1 MKKLGFGLM
10 RLPQLEADNYAKVDI
25 ETTKKMADSFMANG
39 FTYFD
44 TAAPYH
50 QGNSEVAFREAV
62 VKRYPRTAYTIT
74 DKLSLFMIQ
83 QAEDMSSFFEGQL
96 ERLGLD
102 YIDYYLLHGLGEPTY
117 QKAEDFHAFQFIQ
130 ELKAQGKVK
139 HIGLSFHDKAALLD
153 EILTKH
159 PEMEYVQIQLNYLDW
174 EDSTVESRKCYEIAT
189 KHRKPV
195 IVMEPIKG
203 GSLVNIPDE
212 ATKCFAEVRPELSA
226 ASWAI
231 RFAATPDNIMIV
243 LSGMSD
249 EAQMKDNISY
259 MKNFQPLNEAE
270 QNAVSKAAE
279 LIKNS
284 ISIPCTGCR
293 YCIDDCPMKIAIPDY
308 FAIYNNLKRFG
319 AKQAMVA
326 MTYYGNLT
334 QTHGKA
340 SDCVKC
346 GKCEELC
353 PQHLTIRRFLEDV
366 TAALESGA
374 D

>member
-1 MKKLGFGLM
+1 
-10 RLPQLEADNYAKVDI
+10 
-25 ETTKKMADSFMANG
+25 MANG

>member
-10 RLPQLEADNYAKVDI
+10 RLPQLDADDYASVDL
-25 ETTKKMADSFMANG
+25 ETTKKMADAFMENG

-50 QGNSEVAFREAV
+50 RGNSEVAFREAV
-62 VKRYPRTAYTIT
+62 VKRYPRGSYTIT

-83 QAEDMSSFFEGQL
+83 KAEDMPGFFQGQL

-102 YIDYYLLHGLGEPTY
+102 YIDYYWLHGLGEPTY
-117 QKAEDFHAFQFIQ
+117 RKAEDFQAFQFVQ
-130 ELKAQGKVK
+130 ELKTQGKVK

-174 EDSTVESRKCYEIAT
+174 EDGAVESRKCYEVAV
-189 KHRKPV
+189 KHHKPV

-212 ATKCFAEVRPELSA
+212 AKKLFTDIQPDLSV

-231 RFAATPDNIMIV
+231 RFAATPDNVMMV

-249 EAQMKDNISY
+249 EAQMADNISY
-259 MKNFQPLNEAE
+259 MKHFQPLNQEE
-270 QNAVSKAAE
+270 QDAVTKAAE
-279 LIKNS
+279 IIKNS
-284 ISIPCTGCR
+284 IAIPCTACR
-293 YCIDDCPMKIAIPDY
+293 YCIDDCPKKIAIPDY
-308 FAIYNNLKRFG
+308 FSIYNNLKRFG
-319 AKQAMVA
+319 AKQSLVA
-326 MTYYGNLT
+326 GTYYGNLT
-334 QTHGKA
+334 QSHGKA
-340 SDCVKC
+340 SECIKC
-346 GKCEELC
+346 GKCEQRC
-353 PQHLTIRRFLEDV
+353 PQHLPIRKYLTDVAGELE
-366 TAALESGA
+366 
-374 D
+374 

>member
-10 RLPQLEADNYAKVDI
+10 RLPQLDTDNYAEVDI
-25 ETTKKMADSFMANG
+25 ETTKKMVDAFMENG

-50 QGNSEVAFREAV
+50 RGSSEVAFREAV
-62 VKRYPRTAYTIT
+62 VKRYPRMSYTIT

-83 QAEDMSSFFEGQL
+83 IAEDMPGFFQGQL

-102 YIDYYLLHGLGEPTY
+102 YVDYYWLHGLGEPTY
-117 QKAEDFHAFQFIQ
+117 RKAEEFHAFEFIQ

-139 HIGLSFHDKAALLD
+139 HIGLSFHDKAELLD

-174 EDSTVESRKCYEIAT
+174 EDATVESRKCYETAV
-189 KHRKPV
+189 KHHKPV
-195 IVMEPIKG
+195 IVMEPVKG

-212 ATKCFAEVRPELSA
+212 AKKLFEEVRPGMSA

-231 RFAATPDNIMIV
+231 RFAATPDNIMMV

-249 EAQMKDNISY
+249 EAQMADNISY
-259 MKNFQPLNEAE
+259 MKAFEPLNEKE
-270 QNAVSKAAE
+270 QDAVEKAAR
-279 LIKNS
+279 IIRNS
-284 ISIPCTGCR
+284 IAVPCTGCR

-319 AKQAMVA
+319 AKQNMVA

-334 QTHGKA
+334 QSHGKA
-340 SDCVKC
+340 SDCLKC
-346 GKCEELC
+346 GKCESHC
-353 PQHLTIRRFLEDV
+353 PQHLPIRKFLSDV
-366 TAALESGA
+366 AEALES
-374 D
+374 

>member
-1 MKKLGFGLM
+1 M
-10 RLPQLEADNYAKVDI
+10 RLPLLDTDNYASVDI
-25 ETTKKMADSFMANG
+25 ETTKKMADYFMDNG

-62 VKRYPRTAYTIT
+62 VKRYPRSAYTIT
-74 DKLSLFMIQ
+74 NKLSLFMIPK
-83 QAEDMSSFFEGQL
+83 AADMQGFFDAQL

-102 YIDYYLLHGLGEPTY
+102 YMDYYWLHGLGEPTY
-117 QKAEDFHAFQFIQ
+117 HKAEEFQAFQFVQ
-130 ELKAQGKVK
+130 QLKAQGKVK

-174 EDSTVESRKCYEIAT
+174 EDATVESRKCYEVAV
-189 KHRKPV
+189 KHHKPV

-212 ATKCFAEVRPELSA
+212 AAKLFAEARPELSL

-231 RFAATPDNIMIV
+231 RFAATPDNVMMV

-249 EAQMKDNISY
+249 ESQMTDNISY
-259 MKNFQPLNEAE
+259 MKDFRPLDQTE
-270 QNAVSKAAE
+270 QNAISKATE
-279 LIKNS
+279 IIKNS
-284 ISIPCTGCR
+284 IAIPCTSCR
-293 YCIDDCPMKIAIPDY
+293 YCVDDCPKKIAIPDY
-308 FAIYNNLKRFG
+308 FSIYNNLKQFG
-319 AKQAMVA
+319 EKQAMVA

-334 QTHGKA
+334 KTHGKA
-340 SDCVKC
+340 SDCLKC
-346 GKCEELC
+346 GKCESHC
-353 PQHLTIRRFLEDV
+353 PQHLTIRNYLDQVAE
-366 TAALESGA
+366 ALEV
-374 D
+374 